1 MDQMGVDTPRWVA
14 IFLSSFLIGCAVDDA
29 DISNCKKEGGC
40 TSTIE
45 VLKVSGNI
53 PSSANDVFWSSANSP
68 KKSIVDLGPQLIT
81 NPQWPNPSIKKVSL
95 SAARNDSE
103 IALFVEWQDDTQNSE
118 SSPGGEYTDQV
129 AVMFPLKQ
137 GKGLPPV
144 SMGGEGQPVNI
155 WQWKAVWEKA
165 LAQNRNI
172 SSKKAENESTSGT
185 PMVDKRVSSV
195 EDLNAEGFSTLTRQE
210 HQDVEGQGI
219 WSNGMWHVVFKRA
232 LLDSDSND
240 IQFKQSLPMVIA
252 VWDGGNRETNGQKG
266 ISDWV
271 LLRFF

>member
-1 MDQMGVDTPRWVA
+1 MCCFM
-14 IFLSSFLIGCAVDDA
+14 IGCAADDA

-40 TSTIE
+40 STTVE

-53 PSSANDVFWSSANSP
+53 SSSANDPFWNSPSSP
-68 KKSIVDLGPQLIT
+68 KKSIVELGPQLIT

-95 SAARNDSE
+95 SAAKNASE
-103 IALFVEWQDDTQNSE
+103 IALLVEWQDDTESNE
-118 SSPGGEYTDQV
+118 SSPGGGYTDQV
-129 AVMFPLKQ
+129 AVMFPLQQ

-144 SMGGEGQPVNI
+144 TMGGEGQPVNI

-165 LAQNRNI
+165 LAQGRNTA
-172 SSKKAENESTSGT
+172 SRNAKDENTESA
-185 PMVDKRVSSV
+185 PIKRASSV

-219 WSNGMWHVVFKRA
+219 WSNKTWHVVFKRA
-232 LLDSDSND
+232 LLNSDSND
-240 IQFKQSLPMVIA
+240 IQFKHSLPMVIA

-271 LLRFF
+271 LLHLS